1 MPFAELTVTG
11 AATRLEGPLLFL
23 ERTVRVGLN
32 SAVEVIGADGVARTG
47 RVALVDDDRM
57 VVEVLESTS
66 GLGLGDT
73 RVRVHDAPLTFGVGP
88 GMLGR
93 VFNSIGLPV
102 DGGPP
107 IPAHEF
113 LPVSGWSINPAS
125 RALPRD
131 FIETGISTIDL
142 MNSLVRGQ
150 KLPIFSGGGL
160 PHDRMATEV
169 AQRARLIGEAGG
181 GFAVVFVGI
190 GVSHDTADAFRHA
203 MEETGAISRTV
214 MFLNRADEP
223 SAQRLLTPRYALT
236 AAEYLAFVQGLHVL
250 VVMTDMTNYCEALRE
265 VSASHGEVP
274 SRKGY
279 PGYMYSDLASIYE
292 RAGCIR
298 GLPGTLTQLPI
309 LTMPADDIGHPIPDL
324 TGYITEGQIVLD
336 RELDRRGIYPPV
348 RVLPSLSR
356 LMSSGTGK
364 GYARGPSG
372 ARQPAVRRL
381 RARHPGAR
389 TGERDGRGGPD
400 RGRPAVPGL
409 RRPVRGTHRQAGYG
423 TDARGEHAHR
433 LGAAAHAAGGRADAA
448 VARADRALP
457 QACLNAPSP
466 RPASP
471 SSNSAT
477 SGGWCARGTRCS
489 TRSGCCS
496 PPRSWPGCGATAGC
510 GWAGSTRSRRR
521 GRRSPPRWRAMASTA

>member
-11 AATRLEGPLLFL
+11 AARRLEGPLLFL

-32 SAVEVIGADGVARTG
+32 SAVEVIGADGAPRTG
-47 RVALVDDDRM
+47 RVALVDEDRM

-73 RVRVHDAPLTFGVGP
+73 RVRVHDQPLTFGVGP

-93 VFNSIGLPV
+93 VFDSIGLPA

-107 IPAHEF
+107 VPARQF
-113 LPVSGWSINPAS
+113 LPVSGWSINPAA

-160 PHDRMATEV
+160 PHDRMATEI
-169 AQRARLIGEAGG
+169 AQRARLIGESGG
-181 GFAVVFVGI
+181 GFAVVFTGI
-190 GVSHDTADAFRHA
+190 GVSHDTAGAFREA
-203 MEETGAISRTV
+203 MEESGAISRTV
-214 MFLNRADEP
+214 MFLNRADDP

-236 AAEYLAFVQGLHVL
+236 AAEYLAFVEGLHVL

-364 GYARGPSG
+364 GYTHEDHPALANQLFAAYAR
-372 ARQPAVRRL
+372 ATRVRVL
-381 RARHPGAR
+381 ASVMGEEGLTEVDRAFLAFGDLFETRIVAQ
-389 TGERDGRGGPD
+389 
-400 RGRPAVPGL
+400 
-409 RRPVRGTHRQAGYG
+409 QAGRTLEDSMNIGWELLRTLPAAELTRLSRAQAERYLKG
-423 TDARGEHAHR
+423 TDA
-433 LGAAAHAAGGRADAA
+433 
-448 VARADRALP
+448 
-457 QACLNAPSP
+457 
-466 RPASP
+466 
-471 SSNSAT
+471 
-477 SGGWCARGTRCS
+477 
-489 TRSGCCS
+489 
-496 PPRSWPGCGATAGC
+496 
-510 GWAGSTRSRRR
+510 
-521 GRRSPPRWRAMASTA
+521 